1 MNKMKT
7 IIITGANG
15 NLGNTVTSKF
25 LSKGY
30 KIIATVV
37 SDADK
42 LAMPKHS
49 NLDVRVVNLT
59 DNNATNLFVEEII
72 NHYKTIDGLL
82 MLVGGFAMGNIEN
95 TAVTDIS
102 KMISLNFET
111 AYNIAQPIYS
121 HFKENS
127 YGRFVFIGAKP
138 AIDVES
144 GKEMIA
150 YSLSKSLLFKFT
162 EYLNADTKGKNIVAS
177 IVVPSVLDTALNR
190 KSMPNAD
197 ANQWVSMDKLSDVLT
212 FIFSTEADQIREPIY
227 KVYNN
232 S

>member
-1 MNKMKT
+1 MKT

-15 NLGNTVTSKF
+15 NLGNAVTQKF
-25 LSKGY
+25 LASGY
-30 KIIATVV
+30 RVIATVIG
-37 SDADK
+37 DDDK
-42 LAMPKHS
+42 LAMPV
-49 NLDVRVVNLT
+49 NAQLDVRVVNLT
-59 DNNATNLFVEEII
+59 DSDAAKKFVKEII
-72 NHYKTIDGLL
+72 NQYKKIEGLL
-82 MLVGGFAMGNIEN
+82 VLVGGFAMGNIEY
-95 TAVTDIS
+95 TAFADIS

-121 HFKENS
+121 HFKQNS
-127 YGRFVFIGAKP
+127 YGRIVFIGAIP
-138 AIDVES
+138 VIDIES

-150 YSLSKSLLFKFT
+150 YSLSKSLLFKLT
-162 EYLNADTKGKNIVAS
+162 EYLNADAKGKNIVAS

-197 ANQWVSMDKLSDVLT
+197 PNQWVSMDMLSAVLT
-212 FIFSTEADQIREPIY
+212 FIFSVEADQIREPVY

>member
-1 MNKMKT
+1 MKT

-15 NLGNTVTSKF
+15 NLGNTVTTKF

-30 KIIATVV
+30 KIIATVI

-42 LAMPKHS
+42 LAIPKHT

-72 NHYKTIDGLL
+72 NQYKIIDGIL
-82 MLVGGFAMGNIEN
+82 MLVGGFAMGSIEN
-95 TAVTDIS
+95 TVIIDIS

-111 AYNIAQPIYS
+111 AYNIAQPMYG
-121 HFKENS
+121 HFKENC
-127 YGRFVFIGAKP
+127 YGRFVFIGARP
-138 AIDVES
+138 VIDVES
-144 GKEMIA
+144 GKDMIA

-162 EYLNADTKGKNIVAS
+162 EYLNVDAKGKNIVAS

-190 KSMPNAD
+190 KSMPGAD
-197 ANQWVSMDKLSDVLT
+197 SNQWVSMDKLSDVIT
-212 FIFSTEADQIREPIY
+212 FIFSSEADQIREPVY